1 MRDSIDEDAE
11 VREGLDAPDKEV
23 EERIVRLELA
33 NDDEGEGDD
42 MRRDRRAGRIG
53 VEGLEVDASSMRARG
68 AIRGIFRLL
77 CQLYSTTMFR

>member
-23 EERIVRLELA
+23 EERIDRLELA

-68 AIRGIFRLL
+68 AMRGIVL
-77 CQLYSTTMFR
+77 